1 MLVPLGN
8 SAPSHT
14 LSCAPVVSQLDYE
27 DYLLKQGLLLISC
40 YTVCDT
46 YTLEPNTLK
55 FGHLTTQDT
64 PTDIYNKVFFIE
76 LLRQQ
81 KEKLSAQSSDDR
93 TDKGSSG
100 SLMSSE
106 NLLLRKLVM
115 SSITQLAQ
123 IASESLYDA
132 GYLEEQYDME
142 LDLDEID
149 DNDKEV
155 GAGGLKRDDTS
166 DGGGSDD
173 SSRTPRFWERGT
185 ERQERAA
192 ESESRRD
199 AESESR
205 NDVGEFSYQSNDQ
218 KVSNKIKKMSSNV
231 KNNGRDRTLESLL
244 NNLAV
249 TAEYIESL
257 EDTET
262 TRQANVP
269 KEISDKFETGEP
281 GEREKGQ
288 QEGEGTAGDGASVRG
303 PSVDMGQNGKH
314 KLRDYSISQRAE
326 GGRGHRFSEDGTGNE
341 ITAVGEGE
349 SEAGEVG
356 EEGNED
362 VEDAELV
369 REIEQQLEESLAQH
383 LDTMGQY
390 ILRCSS
396 TNTVHVQSGVYVSFT
411 DIKVKIVTIPEDQL
425 REAVEGDG
433 ESGVSER
440 TSENR
445 ESDLS
450 AAMSKLLDSLL
461 VSTPSSTAFS

>member
-1 MLVPLGN
+1 
-8 SAPSHT
+8 
-14 LSCAPVVSQLDYE
+14 
-27 DYLLKQGLLLISC
+27 
-40 YTVCDT
+40 
-46 YTLEPNTLK
+46 
-55 FGHLTTQDT
+55 
-64 PTDIYNKVFFIE
+64 
-76 LLRQQ
+76 
-81 KEKLSAQSSDDR
+81 
-93 TDKGSSG
+93 
-100 SLMSSE
+100 
-106 NLLLRKLVM
+106 M

-155 GAGGLKRDDTS
+155 GVGGLKRDDTS

-205 NDVGEFSYQSNDQ
+205 NDVGESSYQSNDQ

-356 EEGNED
+356 EEGKED